1 MAAAA
6 ASSGSSSNA
15 PALSEYEKALKQN
28 KEIEEKY
35 PNIHLGEPASLLAV
49 YSSNKEII
57 AKQSQGSAVAGTPP
71 HRTMSGACLSLCS
84 LSWSYVCL
92 WSCMVGCRWSGRWSW
107 KLGCDSTVQ
116 GFGEEGWNKSP
127 KNGRPKLN
135 CSE

>member
-84 LSWSYVCL
+84 LSWSYACL
-92 WSCMVGCRWSGRWSW
+92 WSCAVGCRCGIFILEDSLQAQCEHRQPTPDPFVGDSGDRVE
-107 KLGCDSTVQ
+107 KGLQ
-116 GFGEEGWNKSP
+116 
-127 KNGRPKLN
+127 L
-135 CSE
+135 